1 MKNHHQLGCYC
12 LKKRQT
18 LQLADSTASPGCLF
32 LYQTCLPHTCTC
44 TCTCRFIPCT
54 STCTCTVCS
63 LNNCTLYSFIFLSDS
78 SPPKPE
84 APIDEKQRL
93 VSASYVNYGPTTNN
107 GVSEYQVKEVVHKPS
122 EGTGEMLR
130 STLEDGFKTMFPNMQ
145 PRTTIRQGL
154 QAGQT
159 GSAHVTSQLYNPS
172 VKLESKD
179 TPTTEWPDLQT
190 DKPSGPSSESQT
202 AA

>member
-1 MKNHHQLGCYC
+1 M
-12 LKKRQT
+12 
-18 LQLADSTASPGCLF
+18 
-32 LYQTCLPHTCTC
+32 
-44 TCTCRFIPCT
+44 
-54 STCTCTVCS
+54 
-63 LNNCTLYSFIFLSDS
+63 YSFIFLSDS

-159 GSAHVTSQLYNPS
+159 GSAHITSQLYNPS

-190 DKPSGPSSESQT
+190 NKPSGPSSES
-202 AA
+202 